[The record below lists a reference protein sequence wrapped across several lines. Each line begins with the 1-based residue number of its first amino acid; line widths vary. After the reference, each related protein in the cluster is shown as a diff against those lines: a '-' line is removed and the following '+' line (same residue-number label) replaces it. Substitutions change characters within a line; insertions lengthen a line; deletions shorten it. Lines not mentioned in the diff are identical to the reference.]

1 MKYIPPDINHSAFR
15 YGGGAKKR
23 RRPESY
29 DTFRIL
35 SRAIHLDALGQ
46 RKSAGNPRGIVGEE
60 TVDETHLVDNEEAEG
75 ETYEP

>member
-46 RKSAGNPRGIVGEE
+46 KVPTKISGEP
-60 TVDETHLVDNEEAEG
+60 TWDCG
-75 ETYEP
+75 